1 MYVCLHAPGNLP
13 LLLECAAAFSPRV
26 EETSADTVVFDAR
39 GLELLYGP
47 AEKLAQAIERR
58 IGIPAGIAI
67 AANPDAAMHAARGFP
82 GVTVIPRGREAERLA
97 PLSLHLLQC
106 PAEIAELLHL
116 WGIRTFGQFAKLPP
130 LGVSA
135 RLGEEGIELQ
145 YLAAGAGSRQLRAM
159 EEPLRFEEEMELEY
173 PVELLEPLSFVM
185 ARLLGEVCGRLHSRA
200 LAANEIRL
208 RLTLENAPEH
218 EARLKLP
225 VPMLD
230 QKAFLKMLQLELN
243 GRPPVAP
250 VLKVRIGA
258 EPVKPRRTQQD
269 LFLPATPEPQK
280 LEVTVARVR
289 HLVGAGRV
297 GTPELRDTHRAD
309 SFTMRQFAPRSA
321 LPNRDMPI
329 LSRDMPILRRD
340 REGVVSPRLCLR
352 RFRPPRA
359 IQVLMVNQQPVRIFS
374 TNISGRIVMAR
385 GPWRTSGAWWR
396 DDVWNHDEWDVALE
410 SGSLCRLF
418 HEVDSGRWFMEG
430 AYD

>member
-13 LLLECAAAFSPRV
+13 LLLECATAFSPRV

-47 AEKLAQAIERR
+47 PEQLVREVERR
-58 IGIPAGIAI
+58 IGIPAHIAI
-67 AANPDAAMHAARGFP
+67 AANPDAAVHAARGFR

-97 PLSLHLLQC
+97 PLSLHLLEC
-106 PAEIAELLHL
+106 PAQIAELLHL
-116 WGIRTFGQFAKLPP
+116 WGIRTFGEFSKLPP

-135 RLGEEGIELQ
+135 RLGEEGIDLQ
-145 YLAAGAGSRQLRAM
+145 YLAAGAGSRQLLPM
-159 EEPLRFEEEMELEY
+159 EEPLRFGEELELEY

-185 ARLLGEVCGRLHSRA
+185 ARLLGEVCGQLASRA

-243 GRPPVAP
+243 GRPPVGP
-250 VLKVRIGA
+250 VLKVRIEA
-258 EPVKPRRTQQD
+258 DPVKPRRTQQG

-297 GTPELRDTHRAD
+297 GTPELRDTHRPD
-309 SFTMRQFAPRSA
+309 SFIMRQFAPGPLA
-321 LPNRDMPI
+321 GRDH
-329 LSRDMPILRRD
+329 
-340 REGVVSPRLCLR
+340 EGAVSPRLCLR
-352 RFRPPRA
+352 RFRPPRLVQ
-359 IQVLMVNQQPVRIFS
+359 ILMVNHQPVRLFAP
-374 TNISGRIVMAR
+374 NISGRVVMAR
-385 GPWRTSGAWWR
+385 GPWRTSGEWWR
-396 DDVWNHDEWDVALE
+396 DDAWNRDEWDVALE
-410 SGSLCRLF
+410 SGSLYRLF
-418 HEVDSGRWFMEG
+418 SEIDSGRWFMEG
-430 AYD
+430 TYD

>member
-1 MYVCLHAPGNLP
+1 
-13 LLLECAAAFSPRV
+13 
-26 EETSADTVVFDAR
+26 
-39 GLELLYGP
+39 
-47 AEKLAQAIERR
+47 
-58 IGIPAGIAI
+58 
-67 AANPDAAMHAARGFP
+67 
-82 GVTVIPRGREAERLA
+82 
-97 PLSLHLLQC
+97 
-106 PAEIAELLHL
+106 
-116 WGIRTFGQFAKLPP
+116 
-130 LGVSA
+130 
-135 RLGEEGIELQ
+135 
-145 YLAAGAGSRQLRAM
+145 
-159 EEPLRFEEEMELEY
+159 
-173 PVELLEPLSFVM
+173 
-185 ARLLGEVCGRLHSRA
+185 
-200 LAANEIRL
+200 
-208 RLTLENAPEH
+208 
-218 EARLKLP
+218 
-225 VPMLD
+225 MLD

-250 VLKVRIGA
+250 VLKVRIEA
-258 EPVKPRRTQQD
+258 EPVKPRRTQQG

-297 GTPELRDTHRAD
+297 GTPELRDTHRPD
-309 SFTMRQFAPRSA
+309 SFTVRQFAPGLA
-321 LPNRDMPI
+321 IPNRG
-329 LSRDMPILRRD
+329 

-359 IQVLMVNQQPVRIFS
+359 IQVLMVNQQPMRIFS